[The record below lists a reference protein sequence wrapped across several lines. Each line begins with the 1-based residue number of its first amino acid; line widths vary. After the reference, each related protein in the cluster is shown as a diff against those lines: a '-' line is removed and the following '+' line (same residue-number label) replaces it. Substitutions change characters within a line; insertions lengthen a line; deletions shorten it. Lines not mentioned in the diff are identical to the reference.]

1 MDLKKK
7 YLKYKNKYLSLKYKM
22 NGGREHRLN
31 FCLEDEKINIDS
43 LHVGEIIEFM
53 FEESGVK
60 TNFKFYVKNSPGE
73 TDLTDKVLIES
84 MIKNITG
91 EPILQ
96 ILLNKKDS
104 YTKLYFVRTLKPN
117 YTLMKL
123 IHIYACV
130 TKYFNFTKMILEDS
144 ANFTFEDVTYV
155 ALFYRIFTGKDSL
168 YNEKIYEF
176 KPHENDDFY
185 FKDEKYTDEKYL
197 IDKQLL
203 YNSKLSDYNEF
214 YDKVKDIINENYKY
228 KLTFKPDLSKPYILE
243 QIDDIQKSINNFGL
257 DNYTRDYV
265 ERLNNGEISVKER
278 KIIKIFMEK
287 LMFYKGL
294 TGIYEENMKNIY
306 MFNPL
311 YAALQRIYKSH
322 QFLESTNV
330 KCVFCS

>member
-1 MDLKKK
+1 MNLNKK

-22 NGGREHRLN
+22 NGGKEHKLN
-31 FCLEDEKINIDS
+31 LCIEDDKLSIDS
-43 LHVGEIIEFM
+43 MHIGDVIEFM
-53 FEESGVK
+53 FEESSIETK
-60 TNFKFYVKNSPGE
+60 LKFYVKNSPGE
-73 TDLTDKVLIES
+73 TNLTDKVLIES
-84 MIKNITG
+84 IIRNTTG

-96 ILLNKKDS
+96 ILLNKKDL
-104 YTKLYFVRTLKPN
+104 YTKLYFVRTRKPD

-130 TKYFNFTKMILEDS
+130 TKYFNFTKMILEDD

-185 FKDEKYTDEKYL
+185 FQGEKYTNEKYL

-203 YNSKLSDYNEF
+203 YNSKLSNYNEF
-214 YDKVKDIINENYKY
+214 YDKVKDIINVYYKY
-228 KLTFKPDLSKPYILE
+228 KLTLKPDLSKPYILE
-243 QIDDIQKSINNFGL
+243 QIDDIQKSINSFGL
-257 DNYTRDYV
+257 GNYTRDYV
-265 ERLNNGEISVKER
+265 QRLNSPEISAKER

-294 TGIYEENMKNIY
+294 TGIYEEHMKNLY

-311 YAALQRIYKSH
+311 YSALQRIYKSH
-322 QFLESTNV
+322 QFLESINV
-330 KCVFCS
+330 KCVFCN